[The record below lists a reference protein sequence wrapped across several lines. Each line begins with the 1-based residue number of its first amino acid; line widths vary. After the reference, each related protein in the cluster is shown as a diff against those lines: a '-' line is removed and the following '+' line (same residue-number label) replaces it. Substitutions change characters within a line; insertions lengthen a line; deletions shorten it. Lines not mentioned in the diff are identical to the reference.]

1 MKQPITSIDIQ
12 GFKQL
17 NIPSD
22 LQSHLTTHAYLY
34 LQPNGWFNDFPEDQ
48 DGITPWMTF
57 PAIAFLKDIVSDK
70 TKVFEY
76 GCGYSSIFFNARA
89 NETISVE
96 HNIEWMNKVK
106 ENLPDAQIHLV
117 EANAEIDGSVKH
129 IVDDF
134 IQNFPQVITENR
146 EHDIM
151 HGLVNDEFGG
161 YASTIAKYP
170 KGYFDII
177 VLDGM
182 ARSLSGVFAV
192 EYANED
198 SVIVLDNSDR
208 WHYNHL
214 QQHLIDKGYKRI
226 DFWGPGWNNYHAWCT
241 SIFCK
246 NLNIMNHKLQRPYR
260 EGPIVT

>member
-1 MKQPITSIDIQ
+1 MKSPISAIEIQ

-57 PAIAFLKDIVSDK
+57 PAIAFLKDIVSEN
-70 TKVFEY
+70 TRVFEY
-76 GCGYSSIFFNARA
+76 GCGYSTIFFNARA
-89 NETISVE
+89 KETVSVE

-106 ENLPDAQIHLV
+106 ENLPDASIHHV
-117 EANAEIDGSVKH
+117 EANSPPNPEVADI
-129 IVDDF
+129 INDF
-134 IQNFPQVITENR
+134 ILNFPQVSTDNR

-151 HGLVNDEFGG
+151 HGLVNDEFGA
-161 YASTIAKYP
+161 YASTISNYP

-246 NLNIMNHKLQRPYR
+246 NLNIINTRLHRPIK